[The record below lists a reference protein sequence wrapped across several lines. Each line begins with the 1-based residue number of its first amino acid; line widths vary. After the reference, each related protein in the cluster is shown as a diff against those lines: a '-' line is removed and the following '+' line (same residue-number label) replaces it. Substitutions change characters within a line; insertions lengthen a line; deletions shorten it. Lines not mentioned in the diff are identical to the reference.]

1 MKRPALSV
9 GWLLAGLVVFPT
21 CAGAQSGSQS
31 TRHIS
36 VEGKAMRVW
45 TAGLETRTPGQPV
58 IVLESGAGVGLDHWK
73 PIFTQMAAL
82 APVFAYDRRGL
93 GGSEVDSV
101 PQTLERVATTLHSL
115 LRDARVPP
123 PYVLV
128 GASWG
133 GAFTRTFGTLFPT
146 EVAGFVHLDVTD
158 IDATRAELSQLPT
171 GAMEA
176 VFNLPPIP
184 TDVPPGLLAEIKS
197 IAATVN
203 DEFKELRA
211 LRPPTNVPVAV
222 VIAGAKSWNGVTEE
236 VRLALLQLQLKHQAA
251 WVLPSP
257 KGLLLVASKA
267 RHYLFTDEPAL
278 VLQAI
283 AYAVSNA
290 RPQ

>member
-82 APVFAYDRRGL
+82 APVFGYDRRGL

-158 IDATRAELSQLPT
+158 IDATRAELSQLPDR
-171 GAMEA
+171 GDGGR
-176 VFNLPPIP
+176 LQPSS
-184 TDVPPGLLAEIKS
+184 DS
-197 IAATVN
+197 YRRAAWPSGGNADPSLQRSTTSSRN
-203 DEFKELRA
+203 CGPFA
-211 LRPPTNVPVAV
+211 LRPTCPSRSSLLEPR
-222 VIAGAKSWNGVTEE
+222 AGMG
-236 VRLALLQLQLKHQAA
+236 
-251 WVLPSP
+251 
-257 KGLLLVASKA
+257 
-267 RHYLFTDEPAL
+267 
-278 VLQAI
+278 
-283 AYAVSNA
+283 
-290 RPQ
+290 